1 MNNMNVENFLRN
13 KIVRQIKWNGQEF
26 TFTRYEKDNYG
37 QLTHEVA
44 ETFTFVG
51 LFHEGGGY
59 GGMLQVELFERDGG
73 RTITKLKPMILCLY
87 EDGRDLDIDDVV
99 KIGDNYH
106 KLVQKVDVKNLGVAY
121 EMTLELIDER

>member
-1 MNNMNVENFLRN
+1 MNVANFLRN

-26 TFTRYEKDNYG
+26 VFIRYARDEYG
-37 QLTHEVA
+37 QVTDEQE
-44 ETFTFVG
+44 ETFKFTG

-73 RTITKLKPMILCLY
+73 RTVTKLKPMILCLY
-87 EDGRDLDIDDVV
+87 EDGKDLMIDDVV

-106 KLVQKVDVKNLGVAY
+106 KLVQKVDVKNLNIAY
-121 EMTLELIDER
+121 EMTLELVDER

>member
-1 MNNMNVENFLRN
+1 MNVKNFLRN

-26 TFTRYEKDNYG
+26 IFTRYKRDTYG
-37 QLTHEVA
+37 QLTEEVDDIF
-44 ETFTFVG
+44 TFTG

-87 EDGRDLDIDDVV
+87 EDGKPLEIDDVV

-106 KLVQKVDVKNLGVAY
+106 KLVQKVDIKNLNVAY

>member
-1 MNNMNVENFLRN
+1 MNVSNYLRN

-26 TFTRYEKDNYG
+26 IFTRYAKDDYH
-37 QLTHEVA
+37 QLTDEVL
-44 ETFTFVG
+44 ETFTFTG

-73 RTITKLKPMILCLY
+73 RTVSKLKPMILCLY
-87 EDGRDLDIDDVV
+87 EDGKNLMIDDVV

-106 KLVQKVDVKNLGVAY
+106 KLVQKVDIKNLGIAY
-121 EMTLELIDER
+121 EMTLELVDER